1 MSGRERKGAGRL
13 SRPCELFVLLGLPL
27 EKGEKAE
34 VGSFVKK
41 GEKARE
47 AAFLLM
53 NERRKKKKKISGLA
67 CLAETTWSCRFS
79 TLEIQTSV
87 L

>member
-41 GEKARE
+41 GEKARRRPPGRLS
-47 AAFLLM
+47 FD
-53 NERRKKKKKISGLA
+53 EREKKEKKENIWFGL
-67 CLAETTWSCRFS
+67 FGGDH
-79 TLEIQTSV
+79 V
-87 L
+87 VV

>member
-27 EKGEKAE
+27 EKGEK
-34 VGSFVKK
+34 
-41 GEKARE
+41 